1 MDRSVEPAARE
12 RLTVAGLLNLIRQW
26 RKTFLAATS
35 LTAVAVIAHAFLATP
50 LYRSSVKMMPRENE
64 LGAGA
69 LQGLVGQFSGLASI
83 AGVSLGSID
92 GQEAIAWLKS
102 RALFTQ
108 FVNEQNLMPILFRDE
123 WDAVAGRWRSDLKR
137 IPTID
142 DAWAMFDKE
151 IRRVNDDSKTRVITL
166 EITWRDRQQAAAWA
180 NEVVRLAN
188 EELRQR
194 ALRETTASLASLEE
208 QLARADA
215 VELRLSIA
223 KLMEA
228 HLNRSVLAKSRG
240 EYALN
245 VLDPAVVSDARRF
258 VSPRRFLLLLISLPL
273 GLFTGVCAILAVR
286 FAREIAE
293 QLRLPKV

>member
-26 RKTFLAATS
+26 KKTFLAITS
-35 LTAVAVIAHAFLATP
+35 LTVLAVIAYAFQATP

-64 LGAGA
+64 LGGGG
-69 LQGLVGQFSGLASI
+69 LQGVLGQVSGLASI
-83 AGVSLGSID
+83 AGLSLGSMD

-102 RALFTQ
+102 RALFTR
-108 FVNEQNLMPILFRDE
+108 FVNEQNLMPILFRDD
-123 WDAVAGRWRSDLKR
+123 WDAAAGRWRSDLKR
-137 IPTID
+137 IPTMD
-142 DAWAMFDKE
+142 DAWAMFDKG
-151 IRRVNDDSKTRVITL
+151 IRRVNDDSKTRMITL
-166 EITWRDRQQAAAWA
+166 EITWRDRQRAAAWA
-180 NEVVRLAN
+180 NELVRLAN

-194 ALRETTASLASLEE
+194 ALRETAASLASLQE

-228 HLNRSVLAKSRG
+228 QLNRSVVAKSRG
-240 EYALN
+240 EYALS

-258 VSPRRFLLLLISLPL
+258 VSPRRFLMLLISLPL
-273 GLFTGVCAILAVR
+273 GLFMGVCSVLALR
-286 FAREIAE
+286 FARELAE
-293 QLRLPKV
+293 QLQLPKV